1 MSKKTMIEVSD
12 VTMQFRLNNDKIL
25 SLKEFVTTALR
36 GKLQYNKFTA
46 LEHISFELKRGQTL
60 GLIGR
65 NGAGKSTLLKIISGI
80 LKPTEGCVSCYG
92 RSFSRESMMRLWS
105 SPNWDSLLKFRFG
118 IIPLACL
125 PVWLFLL
132 QQ

>member
-46 LEHISFELKRGQTL
+46 LEHISFELKT
-60 GLIGR
+60 
-65 NGAGKSTLLKIISGI
+65 I
-80 LKPTEGCVSCYG
+80 LRY
-92 RSFSRESMMRLWS
+92 
-105 SPNWDSLLKFRFG
+105 
-118 IIPLACL
+118 
-125 PVWLFLL
+125 
-132 QQ
+132 